1 MVDRISNNFFDTT
14 RNVSRSSA
22 LDTKPDKQLINKF
35 EKNLLAD
42 GSMNNDGFFVSNQII
57 TPDDIKSEGGTACDG
72 KGGFKEIISSG
83 ISDECGIHSCYVQH
97 EQIHISQ
104 LSKYAPKICEGQA
117 EGKALGYLDNA
128 SAVRYERPAYK
139 DTIKCLEEK
148 MDDASLLCKAELKIK
163 AFQLPGAFNVI
174 YREKL

>member
-1 MVDRISNNFFDTT
+1 MVDRTSNNFFDRT
-14 RNVSRSSA
+14 RSMSRNSA
-22 LDTKPDKQLINKF
+22 LDIKPDKQLINKF
-35 EKNLLAD
+35 EKSLLAD
-42 GSMNNDGFFVSNQII
+42 SSMDNGGFIVSNQVIK
-57 TPDDIKSEGGTACDG
+57 PDSIKSEGGTACDG
-72 KGGFKEIISSG
+72 KDGFKEIISSG
-83 ISDECGIHSCYVQH
+83 ISDECGIRSCYVQH

-104 LSKYAPKICEGQA
+104 LNKYAPKICEGQA
-117 EGKALGYLDNA
+117 EGKALGYLNNA

-139 DTIKCLEEK
+139 DTIRCLEEK